1 MTLLAPAPFIVGVE
15 RSGTT
20 LLRLML
26 DSHPD
31 LAIPFE
37 THFLH
42 RLVAAPPGLTAAGFL
57 DLVTASPSWP
67 NLGVPQDRLATA
79 LAMLSP
85 FSAAE
90 GARAFYRLAA
100 ARSGKPRWGDKTPP
114 YLRCMP
120 AIARLLPEARFVHL
134 IRDGRDAALSSR
146 GLWFGLGD
154 DPRAAARAWM
164 AQIVQARNDA
174 RLLPHYLEVRYEDL
188 VLDPEA
194 TLTRICGFLDLPFD
208 AAMLD
213 YHRTAG
219 ARLAEVVRPFGRGEA
234 ATFSP
239 QDFVAIHERTQQ
251 PPDAGRVERWRRE
264 LPAADLKR
272 FERVAG
278 KLLRSLGYETGAT
291 R

>member
-1 MTLLAPAPFIVGVE
+1 VVGVE

-42 RLVAAPPGLTAAGFL
+42 RLAVAPSRLGADDFL
-57 DLVTASPSWP
+57 AIVTASPSWP
-67 NLGVPQDRLATA
+67 NLGVAHDA
-79 LAMLSP
+79 LAAALAAMST
-85 FSAAE
+85 FTAAE
-90 GARAFYRLAA
+90 GTRAFYRLATA
-100 ARSGKPRWGDKTPP
+100 GKPRWGDKTPP

-154 DPRAAARAWM
+154 DPRAAARAWV

-219 ARLAEVVRPFGRGEA
+219 ARLAEVVTPFGRGDA
-234 ATFSP
+234 ADLSP
-239 QDFVAIHERTQQ
+239 QAFVAIHERTQQ
-251 PPDAGRVERWRRE
+251 PPDAGRVARWRRE

-272 FERVAG
+272 FERIAG
-278 KLLRSLGYETGAT
+278 KLLRSLGYEIGAA